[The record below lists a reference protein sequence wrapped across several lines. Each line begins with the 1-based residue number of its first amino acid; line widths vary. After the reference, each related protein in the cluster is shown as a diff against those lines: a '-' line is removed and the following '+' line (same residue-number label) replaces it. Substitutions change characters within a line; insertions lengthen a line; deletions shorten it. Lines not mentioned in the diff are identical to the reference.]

1 MKSMLMLGALGVIT
15 LLFGQFGFTESAHA
29 ARDSVSDSGAPVSVL
44 SEEDIN
50 RIIDQRVDLK
60 VEEIMRGTKQVPP
73 PKDFTQ
79 APGLGQTTQSSQR
92 SKAQIQQGGVDWVT
106 GGSVLQG
113 GRTIYAKPF
122 VRAPKTIIGGYI
134 DFTIS
139 DCTYGGSRDCR
150 EGLEFDQERFV
161 PFFYS
166 QVTDRLS
173 VAAEVE
179 IEHGGPQG
187 NQGDGD
193 IKIEFATM
201 DYRFTDWVNLR
212 AGIILIPLGRF
223 NLVHDSPLND
233 LPLRPMVSRLIIP
246 STFAESG
253 IGIFGTFYPTQLS
266 KVDYEFYVTQGFDG
280 GSSQA
285 FIGGTFGEGGYRGR
299 RGSFQ
304 TDNNQDKAIV
314 SRISVSPLLGI
325 EVAGSVHHGKWDDEG
340 RHDMTIVAVDGL
352 LQRGPFEILGEAG
365 WTYIQGGS
373 STPSPATGIPP
384 KRMDGYYVQ
393 GNYHFMPES
402 LKRAAPSFFTDA
414 STFTAVIRW
423 GEVDTNTQSRTNV
436 NDISRLTFGVNFR
449 PVEDAVIKF
458 AYTLNHHQDDPG
470 QRNGWQFNMSTYF

>member
-1 MKSMLMLGALGVIT
+1 MKSTLTLGALGVVT
-15 LLFGQFGFTESAHA
+15 MLFEPIGLMDSAQA
-29 ARDSVSDSGAPVSVL
+29 ARKGISDSPSPVSTI
-44 SEEDIN
+44 SAEQIDQ
-50 RIIDQRVDLK
+50 IIDQK
-60 VEEIMRGTKQVPP
+60 VELKLQEIMRGKTQVPP
-73 PKDFTQ
+73 TKDFSQ
-79 APGLGQTTQSSQR
+79 MPGMGQTSQSAQR
-92 SKAQIQQGGVDWVT
+92 SQAQIQQGGLDWVT

-122 VRAPKTIIGGYI
+122 VRAPKTILGGYI

-139 DCTYGGSRDCR
+139 DCTYGSSRDCR

-166 QVTDRLS
+166 QITDRLS
-173 VAAEVE
+173 VAAELEV
-179 IEHGGPQG
+179 EHGGPQS
-187 NQGDGD
+187 NQNDGD
-193 IKIEFATM
+193 VKIEFATM
-201 DYRFTDWVNLR
+201 DYRFTDWINLR

-223 NLVHDSPLND
+223 NLIHDSPLND

-246 STFAESG
+246 STFGESG

-280 GSSQA
+280 GSSMA
-285 FIGGTFGEGGYRGR
+285 TGGGTFGEGGYRGN
-299 RGSFQ
+299 RGSMQ

-314 SRISVSPLLGI
+314 SRISVSPILGI
-325 EVAGSVHHGKWDDEG
+325 EVAGSIHHGKWDDEG
-340 RHDMTIVAVDGL
+340 RKDLTILAVDGL

-365 WTYIQGGS
+365 WTYIEGGR
-373 STPSPATGIPP
+373 STPSAATGIPP

-414 STFTAVIRW
+414 STFTAVVRW
-423 GEVDTNTQSRTNV
+423 GQVDTNTQSDTNV
-436 NDISRLTFGVNFR
+436 NDISRLTFGINFR
-449 PVEDAVIKF
+449 PVEDSVIKF

-470 QRNGWQFNMSTYF
+470 QRNGWQFNLSTYF